1 MTAILL
7 ISLLIFLASALI
19 IARWQRKP
27 SFRDSETRAIAGRAL
42 FEAEEPKLEEPDTR
56 AMIIAR
62 AEAGDLSALI
72 DSNGAQ
78 LYGEALERLLE
89 WSRGDV
95 NGERLTKI
103 TSFILAN
110 DSLRTNSELAGLVT
124 ERWLSVPATQTLPQT
139 LRLAALSD
147 DAGSF
152 ERSIDAVM
160 QCRRQ
165 GRLAD
170 MTAGE
175 LRTLIEAEY
184 SGPFRCGQALRKGKR
199 FEADSRSSASRSR
212 GAARVK
218 LMGDHHGNWD
228 DNSNTASDYLAV
240 AADCCPPPHLR

>member
-19 IARWQRKP
+19 ISRWQRKP
-27 SFRDSETRAIAGRAL
+27 SFRDSETRSIAGRAL
-42 FEAEEPKLEEPDTR
+42 FEAEEPEQEEPDTR
-56 AMIIAR
+56 AMTTTR
-62 AEAGDLSALI
+62 AKAGDLDALT
-72 DSNGAQ
+72 DSNGTR
-78 LYGEALERLLE
+78 LYGEVLDRLLE
-89 WSRGDV
+89 WSCADV
-95 NGERLTKI
+95 SGERLTKV

-124 ERWLSVPATQTLPQT
+124 ERWLSAPGAQALPQM

-152 ERSIDAVM
+152 ERVIDAVM

-165 GRLAD
+165 GQLAD

-184 SGPFRCGQALRKGKR
+184 WVLS
-199 FEADSRSSASRSR
+199 D
-212 GAARVK
+212 AARRS
-218 LMGDHHGNWD
+218 GRGNVLKQTLALVQRD
-228 DNSNTASDYLAV
+228 LAV
-240 AADCCPPPHLR
+240 RRESN